1 MNRTFTF
8 LIFVFL
14 IVSCKTTKVT
24 DNSLDYL
31 PARAIVKKNTE
42 AVFSRTSVKATMQVK
57 YKGKADMPNLNAS
70 LRMLKDSVIWLNFSK
85 LGFPVAKIMITPK
98 EVQFYEKIGKTSF
111 KGDFKL
117 ISSWLGTEFDF
128 VKIQNLF
135 LGEPLQDLTEDKFQV
150 SIKEGKY
157 ELLSKRRNPIFD
169 INYSIDSDHFKVVK
183 EEIRHV
189 EKNQNLTILYKDFH
203 KISESLFPKGILI
216 TAKTDDMMTLID
228 IKYRNVQFD
237 APLKFPF
244 KIPEG
249 YRNIELK

>member
-85 LGFPVAKIMITPK
+85 LGFPVAKIMITPQ

-237 APLKFPF
+237 DPLKFPF

>member
-85 LGFPVAKIMITPK
+85 LGFPVAKIMITPQ

-135 LGEPLQDLTEDKFQV
+135 LGEPLQNLTEDKFQV

-169 INYSIDSDHFKVVK
+169 INYSIDPDHFKVVK